1 MLEAAIGL
9 EVHLALATDSKLF
22 CGCSTGGFG
31 LEPNLNTCPVCLG
44 LPGSLPVV
52 NERAVDLATAFAL
65 SLGCR
70 LAERGGFH
78 RKHYFYPDAPKNYQI
93 SQLDE
98 PIGLGGAVELPSGES
113 VRITRCHLEEDAG
126 RLVHPAYADHSLVDL
141 NRAGAP
147 LIELVTEPDL
157 RTPEQAR
164 DFLVEV
170 QAIARALGVSDAS
183 PEEGKMRADVNVSLR
198 EPGAQL
204 GVKVE
209 VKNLNSFRN
218 VMAALAFEIRRQ
230 TLLIEACR
238 PVTRE
243 TRGFNEGGQRTFSLR
258 GKEESADYRY
268 LPDPDLPPVERPAG
282 RAERIAA
289 GLGELP
295 RQRAKRYQR
304 QGVGLREADALQIA
318 YDPGAAA
325 LFDAVRARFEGQ
337 AQVVSNWLTG
347 DVAAALKLKEPG
359 TALTWRSIDPAALAE
374 LLTLVSQGSIT
385 GPVAKELLP
394 EVLAGTSPSTLVAE
408 RGLGSVA
415 DEDALA
421 TLVGEVLKRETELVA
436 RARANP
442 NAVNALVGQ
451 VMKASAGRA
460 TPAIVRRLIDER
472 LRQEPA

>member
-70 LAERGGFH
+70 LADRGGFH

-93 SQLDE
+93 SQFDA
-98 PIGLGGAVELPSGES
+98 PIGLGGAVELPSGER
-113 VRITRCHLEEDAG
+113 VRIARCHLEEDAG

-157 RTPEQAR
+157 RTPEQTR

-170 QAIARALGVSDAS
+170 QAIARALLVSEAS

-198 EPGAQL
+198 EPGAPL

-218 VMAALAFEIRRQ
+218 VTAALAFEIRRQ
-230 TLLIEACR
+230 TLLIEAGR
-238 PVTRE
+238 PVARE

-268 LPDPDLPPVERPAG
+268 LPDPDLPPVAGPAA
-282 RAERIAA
+282 RAKGIAA

-295 RQRAKRYQR
+295 RERARRYQER
-304 QGVGLREADALQIA
+304 GVGLREADALQIA

-325 LFDAVRARFEGQ
+325 LFDAVSARFQGP

-347 DVAAALKLKEPG
+347 DVAAALKEPG
-359 TALTWRSIDPAALAE
+359 TALSWRSVDPGALAE
-374 LLTLVSQGSIT
+374 LLTLVAKGSIT

-394 EVLAGTSPSTLVAE
+394 EVLAGAAPEALVAD

-415 DEDALA
+415 DEGALGS
-421 TLVGEVLKRETELVA
+421 LVDEVLARESELLA
-436 RARANP
+436 RVRANP

-472 LRQEPA
+472 LREDA

>member
-22 CGCSTGGFG
+22 CGCSAAGFG

-65 SLGCR
+65 ALGCR
-70 LAERGGFH
+70 LGSQGGFH

-93 SQLDE
+93 SQFDD
-98 PIGLGGAVELPSGES
+98 PIGLGGSVDLPSGQR
-113 VRITRCHLEEDAG
+113 VRIARCHLEEDAG
-126 RLVHPAYADHSLVDL
+126 RLAHPAYADHSLVDL

-147 LIELVTEPDL
+147 LIELVSEPDL

-170 QAIARALGVSDAS
+170 QAIARALGVSEAS

-198 EPGAQL
+198 EPGAPL

-218 VMAALAFEIRRQ
+218 VMAALAFEIKRQ
-230 TLLIEACR
+230 TLLIEAGR
-238 PVTRE
+238 PVVLE

-258 GKEESADYRY
+258 SKEESADYRY
-268 LPDPDLPPVERPAG
+268 LPDPDLPPVLAPRL
-282 RAERIAA
+282 RAEQIAP

-295 RQRAKRYQR
+295 RARAERYQR
-304 QGVGLREADALQIA
+304 AGLRAADALQLA
-318 YDPGAAA
+318 YEPGAAA
-325 LFDAVRARFEGQ
+325 LFDSVSSVFGGDP
-337 AQVVSNWLTG
+337 QVVSNWLTG
-347 DVAAALKLKEPG
+347 DVAAALKEPD
-359 TALTWRSIDPAALAE
+359 ASLSWRSIDPGTLAE
-374 LLTLVSQGSIT
+374 LLSLVAKGSIT

-394 EVLAGTSPSTLVAE
+394 EVLAGASAEGLVAA
-408 RGLGSVA
+408 RGLASVA
-415 DEDALA
+415 DESALGA
-421 TLVGEVLKRETELVA
+421 LVDEVLAREGELVA
-436 RARANP
+436 RVRANP
-442 NAVNALVGQ
+442 NAVNALLGQ
-451 VMKASAGRA
+451 VMKASGGRA
-460 TPAIVRRLIDER
+460 SPAVVRRILDER
-472 LRQEPA
+472 LGSAGG

>member
-22 CGCSTGGFG
+22 CGCSAAGFG

-65 SLGCR
+65 ALGCT
-70 LAERGGFH
+70 LGAKGGFH

-93 SQLDE
+93 SQFDD
-98 PIGLGGAVELPSGES
+98 PVGLGGAVELPSGTTI
-113 VRITRCHLEEDAG
+113 RIARCHLEEDAG
-126 RLVHPAYADHSLVDL
+126 RLAHPAYADHSLVDL

-147 LIELVTEPDL
+147 LIELVSEPDL
-157 RTPEQAR
+157 RTPEQTR
-164 DFLVEV
+164 DFLIEV
-170 QAIARALGVSDAS
+170 QAIARALGVSEAS

-198 EPGAQL
+198 EPGAPL

-218 VMAALAFEIRRQ
+218 VMAALAFEIKRQ
-230 TLLIEACR
+230 TLLIEAGR
-238 PVTRE
+238 PVTLE

-258 GKEESADYRY
+258 SKEESADYRY
-268 LPDPDLPPVERPAG
+268 LPDPDLPAVEGPAR

-295 RQRAKRYQR
+295 RARAERYQR
-304 QGVGLREADALQIA
+304 AGLREADALQLA
-318 YDPGAAA
+318 YEPGAAA
-325 LFDAVRARFEGQ
+325 LFDAVSARFAGDQ
-337 AQVVSNWLTG
+337 QVVANWLSG
-347 DVAAALKLKEPG
+347 DVAAALKEPD
-359 TALTWRSIDPAALAE
+359 TAVTWRSIDPGILAE
-374 LLTLVSQGSIT
+374 LLSLVTKGAIT

-394 EVLAGTSPSTLVAE
+394 EVLAGASPAALVAE

-415 DEDALA
+415 DEAALSE
-421 TLVGEVLKRETELVA
+421 LVDEVLARESELVA
-436 RARANP
+436 RVKANP
-442 NAVNALVGQ
+442 NAVNALLGQ
-451 VMKASAGRA
+451 VMKASGGRA
-460 TPAIVRRLIDER
+460 TPAVVRRIIEER
-472 LRQEPA
+472 LCSTGR